1 MSLSYAMTN
10 VFFKSISNQV
20 IGVLKGNWSLRRRQ
34 RLPLHNSSFAI
45 APSHSPS
52 LGRENLSPKQKDSIF
67 DIIFTYLFMTKG
79 EENTSRALMI
89 PFLAIHA
96 KGGES
101 MSPKQKD
108 RTTTK
113 FKNLV
118 FQKVFSISIL
128 LCSKGGESSIS
139 KIIYQNPLEH

>member
-1 MSLSYAMTN
+1 
-10 VFFKSISNQV
+10 
-20 IGVLKGNWSLRRRQ
+20 
-34 RLPLHNSSFAI
+34 
-45 APSHSPS
+45 
-52 LGRENLSPKQKDSIF
+52 
-67 DIIFTYLFMTKG
+67 MTKG
-79 EENTSRALMI
+79 EESTSRALMI

-108 RTTTK
+108 RTTTN

-118 FQKVFSISIL
+118 FQRVFSFGIL

-139 KIIYQNPLEH
+139 KMIYQNPLEH